1 MTLDIPEGAL
11 SKLGIISWLHFR
23 VRIKTQVPVYVLRE
37 LRVTV
42 KAPEDKIFTVEK
54 GGRWLSEE
62 ESHGLDVILRMEAA
76 WGAGTSALGI

>member
-11 SKLGIISWLHFR
+11 SKLGISWLHFK

-42 KAPEDKIFTVEK
+42 KAPEDKIFTVERV
-54 GGRWLSEE
+54 GG
-62 ESHGLDVILRMEAA
+62 
-76 WGAGTSALGI
+76 GIRKRKVMGSMLY